1 MSKKKVKKK
10 VVVGNKNKKVAST
23 ATKSVK
29 VKQTKKTTPT
39 VSRRSAASKAK
50 APKEE
55 LLFGKQNYILM
66 IAGAGLVI
74 LGMVAML
81 GGSMPD
87 PNTWDPDIIYSKRI
101 TVLGPILIMSGLIL
115 EIYAIFKK

>member
-10 VVVGNKNKKVAST
+10 VVVGNKPKSSSTTTKKVKVAK
-23 ATKSVK
+23 TKS
-29 VKQTKKTTPT
+29 TPT
-39 VSRRSAASKAK
+39 VSRRSAAAK
-50 APKEE
+50 SPKQE

-66 IAGAGLVI
+66 LAGAGLVI
-74 LGMVAML
+74 LGMVSML

-101 TVLGPILIMSGLIL
+101 TVLGPILILSGLIL

>member
-10 VVVGNKNKKVAST
+10 VVVGNKKKGETS
-23 ATKSVK
+23 ATKTVNVK
-29 VKQTKKTTPT
+29 TTKATPT
-39 VSRRSAASKAK
+39 VSRRGAASKA
-50 APKEE
+50 PKQE
-55 LLFGKQNYILM
+55 LLFGRQNYILM
-66 IAGAGLVI
+66 VAGAGLVI

>member
-10 VVVGNKNKKVAST
+10 VVVGNKSNST
-23 ATKSVK
+23 KTVNVSK
-29 VKQTKKTTPT
+29 TKTTPT
-39 VSRRSAASKAK
+39 VSRRSAGASNS
-50 APKEE
+50 PKQE

-66 IAGAGLVI
+66 VAGAALVL

-87 PNTWDPDIIYSKRI
+87 PDTWDPDIIYSARI